1 MLFRRAL
8 DTKHATLN
16 WNLEYLSVL
25 LTTNLTLEKRCLNTD
40 EGEFRRALGAQAF
53 SGAIIKMAELSIFF
67 SSASKISNHLDDSEE
82 ATKNVTDDK
91 VNSSLL
97 L

>member
-1 MLFRRAL
+1 M
-8 DTKHATLN
+8 
-16 WNLEYLSVL
+16 
-25 LTTNLTLEKRCLNTD
+25 D

-53 SGAIIKMAELSIFF
+53 SGAIINVAELLIFF
-67 SSASKISNHLDDSEE
+67 WPTPKISSHLVDSEE
-82 ATKNVTDDK
+82 ATKNETDDK

>member
-1 MLFRRAL
+1 M
-8 DTKHATLN
+8 N
-16 WNLEYLSVL
+16 
-25 LTTNLTLEKRCLNTD
+25 
-40 EGEFRRALGAQAF
+40 EGEFRRALGAQAL
-53 SGAIIKMAELSIFF
+53 SGAIINMAELLIFF
-67 SSASKISNHLDDSEE
+67 SPASKISSHLDDSEE